1 METVSVVIPTY
12 NSSAYIMHALESALN
27 QTYDNLEVIVADDA
41 STDDTCAIVRKLEDP
56 RVKLIERTEN
66 EGGAVA
72 RNTAIRAATGR
83 YIAFLDSDDYWMP
96 NKLSVQIGQMLDK
109 QANFSCTNYIIKTQK
124 DEVLFEV
131 PELIDYNRLLRSNI
145 IGTSTAVYDTALI
158 GKVFMPALPLAED
171 FATWL
176 NIVRQCDYALGIR
189 GALSYRIRR
198 PASLSS
204 QIVRMR
210 YYTYKVYRDTQGLSL
225 VKSLNLL
232 FRDFI
237 NSLWKRLRRVYVS

>member
-66 EGGAVA
+66 EGGAAA

-189 GALSYRIRR
+189 DCRI
-198 PASLSS
+198 
-204 QIVRMR
+204 V
-210 YYTYKVYRDTQGLSL
+210 
-225 VKSLNLL
+225 
-232 FRDFI
+232 
-237 NSLWKRLRRVYVS
+237 